1 MILGYRKT
9 LLGRDG
15 LTGGGRIFCPCRVIR
30 LRALVAKREW
40 GEIEDI
46 AKAKKSPIGWAVS
59 SFRVCHFLFHL
70 VDRV

>member
-1 MILGYRKT
+1 M
-9 LLGRDG
+9 
-15 LTGGGRIFCPCRVIR
+15 CCRVIR

-59 SFRVCHFLFHL
+59 
-70 VDRV
+70 